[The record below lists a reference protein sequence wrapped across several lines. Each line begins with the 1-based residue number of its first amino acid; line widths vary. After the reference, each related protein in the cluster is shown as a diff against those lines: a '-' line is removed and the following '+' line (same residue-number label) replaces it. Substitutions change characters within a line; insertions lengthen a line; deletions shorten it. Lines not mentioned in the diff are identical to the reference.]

1 MSMCSAPRPA
11 GCVTACRGAASA
23 TNTKPVCIGQKQVWF
38 LLKLNADESEVR
50 LDLTDKPEFDAWRWV
65 DFWYPG
71 ENVVH
76 FKREVYVQALQL
88 LSPMARDLAGEASV
102 PKQASASVC

>member
-1 MSMCSAPRPA
+1 M
-11 GCVTACRGAASA
+11 
-23 TNTKPVCIGQKQVWF
+23 
-38 LLKLNADESEVR
+38 
-50 LDLTDKPEFDAWRWV
+50 TDTPEFDAWRWV

-88 LSPMARDLAGEASV
+88 LSPMARELAGEASV
-102 PKQASASVC
+102 PQQTGERLLENLRIRKIARDARSRSERQARKPA

>member
-1 MSMCSAPRPA
+1 
-11 GCVTACRGAASA
+11 
-23 TNTKPVCIGQKQVWF
+23 VCIGQKQVWF

-50 LDLTDKPEFDAWRWV
+50 LDGTDTPEFDDWRWV

-76 FKREVYVQALQL
+76 FKREVYIRALRL
-88 LSPMARDLAGEASV
+88 LSPMARNLAGDASV
-102 PKQASASVC
+102 PAHTGEAMLKKIQAQKAASLLAPRRPKSGLA